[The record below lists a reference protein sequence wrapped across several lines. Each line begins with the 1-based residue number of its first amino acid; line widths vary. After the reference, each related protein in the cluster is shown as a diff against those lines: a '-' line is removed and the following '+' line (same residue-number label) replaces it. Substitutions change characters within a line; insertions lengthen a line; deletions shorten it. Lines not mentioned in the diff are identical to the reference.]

1 MSQISYIKYKDI
13 IEAWRIDADFFKP
26 EYLKIDETIE
36 KQNYNELKGLIWKW
50 NIFSWPFGSSLKSES
65 YTNYWTPFIRISD
78 IQDLFINKEN
88 LMYIS
93 EEDSERLNSTTLNI
107 WDIVLSKIWTIWRL
121 SLITSDLWK
130 VNISENNIWL
140 RLQNL
145 SDKEKKVL
153 LLFLLSKYWQEQ
165 IIRQWSWNVQLKIN
179 VSNIEE
185 LKIPNLQLF
194 NIDKISKIYDDILYK
209 HEQSKYLYQEA
220 EDLLL
225 TELWL
230 KNHTISHTLT
240 FSTTKKAVD
249 EAWRYDADYF
259 QPKYDGL
266 IEKIEN
272 YKWGWDYVEN
282 CIKVQDKN
290 FIPEEW
296 KLYKYIALAN
306 VSAQWFISD
315 CEENYWENLPTRA
328 RRILHK
334 WDVIVSSIEWSLS
347 SCAVIEDEFDWWLCS
362 NWFYV
367 LNSSFFNSEC
377 LLVLFKS
384 NIIQSLL
391 KKWCSWTILTAISK
405 DELNKIKLPLINS
418 QLQKEISDKI
428 KESFKLRNESKELLE
443 QAKKMVEDE
452 IEKE

>member
-1 MSQISYIKYKDI
+1 MPQISHIKYKDV
-13 IEAWRIDADFFKP
+13 IEAQRFDAEYFKP
-26 EYLKIDETIE
+26 KLLEMISTLEKKWCFVLWENAQIKWWKRLPLGEDFSDEWIP
-36 KQNYNELKGLIWKW
+36 Y
-50 NIFSWPFGSSLKSES
+50 
-65 YTNYWTPFIRISD
+65 IRAED
-78 IQDLFINKEN
+78 IKNWFVDYEN
-88 LMYIS
+88 SPKIS
-93 EEDSERLNSTTLNI
+93 EELHKKLINYQTKKDDN
-107 WDIVLSKIWTIWRL
+107 
-121 SLITSDLWK
+121 LITIVWNSVWDVWIVKFDLDKCNLTENACKIINLNLINPDSFFAFMLSSYWQNQIHREK
-130 VNISENNIWL
+130 VWTAQPKLALERIRRFRIPKFTDNIQQEISEIVETAY
-140 RLQNL
+140 
-145 SDKEKKVL
+145 DKKQK
-153 LLFLLSKYWQEQ
+153 SKQ
-165 IIRQWSWNVQLKIN
+165 
-179 VSNIEE
+179 
-185 LKIPNLQLF
+185 
-194 NIDKISKIYDDILYK
+194 
-209 HEQSKYLYQEA
+209 LYQEA

-225 TELWL
+225 TELWI
-230 KNHTISHTLT
+230 KNHTVSHTLT

-259 QPKYDGL
+259 QPKYDEL

-367 LNSSFFNSEC
+367 LKSDSFNSEC

-384 NIIQSLL
+384 KIIQTLL

-428 KESFKLRNESKELLE
+428 KDSFKLRNESKELLE
-443 QAKKMVEDE
+443 QAKKMVEEE

>member
-1 MSQISYIKYKDI
+1 MPQISQISIKDI
-13 IEAWRIDADFFKP
+13 IKEDRMEAEFFCMTSKLTSNFIYGKDIIKKVQYWTSDSLN
-26 EYLKIDETIE
+26 EEKIWYPILRLNEFDWLFIWEPSKYCDLINE
-36 KQNYNELKGLIWKW
+36 KQYKEIQLKKWDVLICRTNWSKEFVGRSAIVMEDQEMW
-50 NIFSWPFGSSLKSES
+50 FAS
-65 YTNYWTPFIRISD
+65 Y
-78 IQDLFINKEN
+78 LF
-88 LMYIS
+88 
-93 EEDSERLNSTTLNI
+93 
-107 WDIVLSKIWTIWRL
+107 
-121 SLITSDLWK
+121 
-130 VNISENNIWL
+130 
-140 RLQNL
+140 RLQPN
-145 SDKEKKVL
+145 E
-153 LLFLLSKYWQEQ
+153 
-165 IIRQWSWNVQLKIN
+165 KIN
-179 VSNIEE
+179 SETLLVYLNTVPWKQEILKYKMVSNQANFSPAKFNKI
-185 LKIPNLQLF
+185 KIPNI
-194 NIDKISKIYDDILYK
+194 NIDIQQKVSEIVQTAYDKKQKSK
-209 HEQSKYLYQEA
+209 QLYQEA

-230 KNHTISHTLT
+230 KNHTIFHTLT

-259 QPKYDGL
+259 QPKYDEL

-384 NIIQSLL
+384 NIIQALL

-405 DELNKIKLPLINS
+405 DELNKIKIPLINS
-418 QLQKEISDKI
+418 WLQREISDKI

>member
-1 MSQISYIKYKDI
+1 MSQISHIKYKDV
-13 IEAWRIDADFFKP
+13 IEAWRFDAEYFKP
-26 EYLKIDETIE
+26 KLLEMISNLEKKWCFVLWENAKIRW
-36 KQNYNELKGLIWKW
+36 WKRLPLW
-50 NIFSWPFGSSLKSES
+50 ENFSDDWIPYIRAEDIKNWFVDYENS
-65 YTNYWTPFIRISD
+65 PRISE
-78 IQDLFINKEN
+78 DLHKILINYQTKK
-88 LMYIS
+88 
-93 EEDSERLNSTTLNI
+93 D
-107 WDIVLSKIWTIWRL
+107 DV
-121 SLITSDLWK
+121 LITIVWNSVWDVWFVKFDLDKCNLTENACKIIDLNWI
-130 VNISENNIWL
+130 NADSFFAFMLSE
-140 RLQNL
+140 
-145 SDKEKKVL
+145 
-153 LLFLLSKYWQEQ
+153 YWQNQ
-165 IIRQWSWNVQLKIN
+165 IHREKVWTAQPKLALERIRRF
-179 VSNIEE
+179 
-185 LKIPNLQLF
+185 KIPNINENVQQ
-194 NIDKISKIYDDILYK
+194 KISEIIEIAY
-209 HEQSKYLYQEA
+209 SKQKESKQLYQEA

-225 TELWL
+225 AELWL
-230 KNHTISHTLT
+230 KEHVFTHTLT
-240 FSTTKKAVD
+240 FSTTKKAID

-259 QPKYDGL
+259 QPKYDEL

-272 YKWGWDYVEN
+272 YIWGWDYVEN
-282 CIKVQDKN
+282 CIKEQDKN

>member
-1 MSQISYIKYKDI
+1 MSQISHISIKDI
-13 IEAWRIDADFFKP
+13 IRENRMDAEFHRNIFINPKLEYDYIWNLLKKNTQYWISIDMNLDWNWYKIYRMNEIENMFCKTEVEKYANIEEKEMKTFKLNDRDVLFNRTNSYEFVWRTWIFKKYSDEDLVFASYLIRVNPDENKILP
-26 EYLKIDETIE
+26 EYLTA
-36 KQNYNELKGLIWKW
+36 
-50 NIFSWPFGSSLKSES
+50 F
-65 YTNYWTPFIRISD
+65 
-78 IQDLFINKEN
+78 
-88 LMYIS
+88 
-93 EEDSERLNSTTLNI
+93 LNT
-107 WDIVLSKIWTIWRL
+107 
-121 SLITSDLWK
+121 
-130 VNISENNIWL
+130 
-140 RLQNL
+140 
-145 SDKEKKVL
+145 
-153 LLFLLSKYWQEQ
+153 KYW
-165 IIRQWSWNVQLKIN
+165 IFDVKRRAKISINQSN
-179 VSNIEE
+179 VSAEE
-185 LKIPNLQLF
+185 LKKVRIPVLDMKIQEKIKDLF
-194 NIDKISKIYDDILYK
+194 DKAFLSSQKSK
-209 HEQSKYLYQEA
+209 QLYQEA

-259 QPKYDGL
+259 QPKYDEL

-272 YKWGWDYVEN
+272 YKWGRNYVEN

-367 LNSSFFNSEC
+367 LNSDFFNSEC

-384 NIIQSLL
+384 KIIQTLL

-418 QLQKEISDKI
+418 WLQKKISDKI

>member
-1 MSQISYIKYKDI
+1 MSQISQISVKDI
-13 IEAWRIDADFFKP
+13 IRENRMDAEFHRNIFINPKLEYDYIWNLLKKNTQYWISIDMNLDWNWYKIYRMNEIENMFCKTEVEKYANIEEKEMKTFKLNDRDVLFNRTNSYEFVWRTWIFKKYSDEDLVFASYLIRVNPDENKILP
-26 EYLKIDETIE
+26 EYLTA
-36 KQNYNELKGLIWKW
+36 
-50 NIFSWPFGSSLKSES
+50 F
-65 YTNYWTPFIRISD
+65 
-78 IQDLFINKEN
+78 
-88 LMYIS
+88 
-93 EEDSERLNSTTLNI
+93 LNT
-107 WDIVLSKIWTIWRL
+107 
-121 SLITSDLWK
+121 
-130 VNISENNIWL
+130 
-140 RLQNL
+140 
-145 SDKEKKVL
+145 
-153 LLFLLSKYWQEQ
+153 KYW
-165 IIRQWSWNVQLKIN
+165 IFDVKRRAKISINQSN
-179 VSNIEE
+179 VSAEE
-185 LKIPNLQLF
+185 LKKVRIPVLDMEIQEKIKDLF
-194 NIDKISKIYDDILYK
+194 DKAFLSSQK
-209 HEQSKYLYQEA
+209 SKYLYQEA

-259 QPKYDGL
+259 QPKYNEL

-272 YKWGWDYVEN
+272 YKWGWDYLKN

-367 LNSSFFNSEC
+367 LKSDSFNSEC

-384 NIIQSLL
+384 NIIQALL

-418 QLQKEISDKI
+418 ELQKEISDKI

-443 QAKKMVEDE
+443 KAKKMVEDE

>member
-1 MSQISYIKYKDI
+1 MPQISHIKYKDI
-13 IEAWRIDADFFKP
+13 IEAWRFDPEFFKP
-26 EYLKIDETIE
+26 EFL
-36 KQNYNELKGLIWKW
+36 NA
-50 NIFSWPFGSSLKSES
+50 
-65 YTNYWTPFIRISD
+65 
-78 IQDLFINKEN
+78 EN
-88 LMYIS
+88 
-93 EEDSERLNSTTLNI
+93 
-107 WDIVLSKIWTIWRL
+107 
-121 SLITSDLWK
+121 LITSKSFSFLWNFFITDWEHGSPERDSTTNIKYVTAEKIKEWYIDDWEFETISLQQYNRNLRASLKPNDLLIYSVW
-130 VNISENNIWL
+130 VNCWL
-140 RLQNL
+140 SAVFEEHL
-145 SDKEKKVL
+145 SPASIPRSVAMVRTDNAEL
-153 LLFLLSKYWQEQ
+153 SRFLCVFLISKYWKAQTKKLRAWNAQPMLALEQ
-165 IIRQWSWNVQLKIN
+165 IKKIKYPLLN
-179 VSNIEE
+179 DE
-185 LKIPNLQLF
+185 F
-194 NIDKISKIYDDILYK
+194 YDKIAKIYNLAY
-209 HEQSKYLYQEA
+209 SKRQKSKQLYQEA

-259 QPKYDGL
+259 QPKYDEL

-367 LNSSFFNSEC
+367 LNSDFFNSEC

-384 NIIQSLL
+384 NIIQTLL

-405 DELNKIKLPLINS
+405 DELNKLKLPLINS

>member
-1 MSQISYIKYKDI
+1 MSQISHIKYKDI
-13 IEAWRIDADFFKP
+13 IEAGRFDADFFKP
-26 EYLKIDETIE
+26 EYLDIDDLIYKKNKKTLAELSEKITDFWAYSQNNFIVYKNEWTHYFIRNQDITDFFINDENRIFIDEDVY
-36 KQNYNELKGLIWKW
+36 KKLSLKLDIYDILLQRTWSIWKSAIVLERDIPSSA
-50 NIFSWPFGSSLKSES
+50 NQNLAQVKLKKDIINPF
-65 YTNYWTPFIRISD
+65 
-78 IQDLFINKEN
+78 
-88 LMYIS
+88 YILTYLNCYFWKKYF
-93 EEDSERLNSTTLNI
+93 ERLATG
-107 WDIVLSKIWTIWRL
+107 
-121 SLITSDLWK
+121 
-130 VNISENNIWL
+130 
-140 RLQNL
+140 
-145 SDKEKKVL
+145 
-153 LLFLLSKYWQEQ
+153 
-165 IIRQWSWNVQLKIN
+165 NVQPRL
-179 VSNIEE
+179 
-185 LKIPNLQLF
+185 NLQQ
-194 NIDKISKIYDDILYK
+194 IDKIFIPIFSENFQKQIEEIVKNSYK
-209 HEQSKYLYQEA
+209 RQIESKYLYQEA

-230 KNHTISHTLT
+230 KNHTVSHTLT

-259 QPKYDGL
+259 QPKYDEL

-290 FIPEEW
+290 FIPEGW

-367 LNSSFFNSEC
+367 LNSDFFNSEC

-384 NIIQSLL
+384 KIIQTLL

-418 QLQKEISDKI
+418 WLQKKISDKI
-428 KESFKLRNESKELLE
+428 KESFRLRNESKELLE

>member
-1 MSQISYIKYKDI
+1 MSQISHIKYKDI
-13 IEAWRIDADFFKP
+13 IEAWRYDADYFLPDFIETKEKLSSIPHVTFWDEDITSLFVKWVFDIWADNYCDNWIPFVRISNLKNQIIDTSDIVYIP
-26 EYLKIDETIE
+26 EDINEKNKKTELKYWDIILSKTWWPACSFVDIE
-36 KQNYNELKGLIWKW
+36 KCNTSQDTIAVKIKKD
-50 NIFSWPFGSSLKSES
+50 SW
-65 YTNYWTPFIRISD
+65 IST
-78 IQDLFINKEN
+78 
-88 LMYIS
+88 
-93 EEDSERLNSTTLNI
+93 R
-107 WDIVLSKIWTIWRL
+107 
-121 SLITSDLWK
+121 
-130 VNISENNIWL
+130 
-140 RLQNL
+140 
-145 SDKEKKVL
+145 
-153 LLFLLSKYWQEQ
+153 FLTVFFNSKYWELQLL
-165 IIRQWSWNVQLKIN
+165 RAFTWNVQMHLSLDEGKKILIPKFTEN
-179 VSNIEE
+179 FQNI
-185 LKIPNLQLF
+185 IDNLFDSSLE
-194 NIDKISKIYDDILYK
+194 KRK
-209 HEQSKYLYQEA
+209 QSKQLYQKA

-225 TELWL
+225 PELWL
-230 KNHTISHTLT
+230 KGNTFTHTLT
-240 FSTTKKAVD
+240 FSTTKKGID
-249 EAWRYDADYF
+249 NAWRYDADYF
-259 QPKYDGL
+259 QPKYDEL

-272 YKWGWDYVEN
+272 YKGGWSYLEN

-367 LNSSFFNSEC
+367 LKSDSFNSEC

-384 NIIQSLL
+384 NIIQALL

-418 QLQKEISDKI
+418 ELQKEISDKI